1 MSIEKIES
9 STNYSYVTF
18 KVTKSR
24 IDKGLLAIPKSLASE
39 YFPDRNSEIHIC
51 YNESDR
57 FEAKNYTSFASS
69 SREARIGGMRLWYY
83 RNKIKDGDE
92 IVIQV
97 VNRENLKYKI
107 LPERHFL
114 NKIQQMQEG
123 FDKAGNEGEAGNRLS
138 AISSLTGLDR
148 STAAY
153 NEAIRLVQSAMRAR
167 RYSSENVRKSKENV
181 PASLKN
187 LLGEIYQ
194 GCCQLTNF
202 GFIMKN
208 GKPYFEIHHINA
220 NVGNHIKNLLVVC
233 PNVHA
238 QFTYAD
244 VYLRFDNDGWL
255 HKVKINQIEY
265 TVIQKIRDYYK
276 KTKFNKHV
284 YS

>member
-9 STNYSYVTF
+9 LTNYSYVTF

-39 YFPDRNSEIHIC
+39 YFPEHNSQIQISS
-51 YNESDR
+51 NELDR
-57 FEAKNYTSFASS
+57 FEAKNYTSFTSS

-83 RNKIKDGDE
+83 RNKISDGDE

-97 VNRENLKYKI
+97 VDRKNLKYKI

-114 NKIQQMQEG
+114 NKIKQTQES
-123 FDKAGNEGEAGNRLS
+123 FDKAEDESDANKRLS
-138 AISSLTGLDR
+138 VISNLTGLDK
-148 STAAY
+148 STIAL
-153 NEAIRLVQSAMRAR
+153 NEAIRIVQSAMRVR
-167 RYSSENVRKSKENV
+167 KYSSENVRKIKENV
-181 PASLKN
+181 PASLKS

-194 GCCQLTNF
+194 GRCQLTNF

-208 GKPYFEIHHINA
+208 GKLYFEVHHINA
-220 NVGNHIKNLLVVC
+220 SIGNHIKNLLVVC

-238 QFTYAD
+238 QFTYAN
-244 VYLRFDNDGWL
+244 VYLKFDNDGWL
-255 HKVKINQIEY
+255 HKVRLNKTEFM
-265 TVIQKIRDYYK
+265 VIQKIRDYYK
-276 KTKFNKHV
+276 KERFNKHV